1 MSATANTTT
10 TTTQIQSLA
19 IDTKMVQDYY
29 DSLIKANTKVGARTA
44 LKSHD
49 QLGLSDGVEMICAGK
64 TCTVTRDKATSLG
77 WVQFLFDKKL
87 HQTMSSVESAMR
99 GKPAGGSMDSFRI
112 QFSKD
117 NKVYTISVAK
127 LRADLLNAYIS
138 ENLKLFDIVK
148 QAKDK
153 SETKVKGEK
162 TKASL
167 KNANEA
173 LRKSEE
179 SKNAALRLASQASAE
194 RDAALEELAKLKAKS
209 K

>member
-1 MSATANTTT
+1 
-10 TTTQIQSLA
+10 
-19 IDTKMVQDYY
+19 
-29 DSLIKANTKVGARTA
+29 
-44 LKSHD
+44 
-49 QLGLSDGVEMICAGK
+49 
-64 TCTVTRDKATSLG
+64 
-77 WVQFLFDKKL
+77 
-87 HQTMSSVESAMR
+87 
-99 GKPAGGSMDSFRI
+99 MDSFRI